1 MEPLDLSL
9 YREALV
15 VLGAAAVVVPLMH
28 RLRASPVLGFI
39 VAGLAVGPFAA
50 GALSHHLPWLGSVTI
65 VDPADIRP
73 IANLGVVMLMFM
85 IGLELSFER
94 LWLMRRLVFGL
105 GAVQVVISAAAI
117 AGVAVLLGEPTQ
129 VAIVIGLSLAM
140 SSTAVVIQ
148 VLSEEK
154 RLNTAVGRTGFA
166 ILLFQDLAVVPV
178 LFALGALVPARHA
191 ASAAGLGLAIGHA
204 VVAVAVIIAVGRLI
218 LRPLFRSVAR
228 TRSAES
234 FVAACLLVVI
244 ATGLA
249 TEAAGLSMA
258 LGALI
263 GGLLLAGTEYRRQVE
278 VTIDPFKG
286 LFLGVFLI
294 SIGMS
299 LDLRVLATNP
309 ALVIGAACGVVLLKL
324 LLIVPIVRL
333 SRLSWANALQTGLL
347 LGPGGEFSFVIVT
360 IAVAQSLL
368 PRQVASVVL
377 LVAALTM
384 GSIPLLSRLGQAAA
398 RRVARPRPADA
409 SLMAPTL
416 HDSNPRVIVA
426 GFGRVG
432 QTVAAMLEV
441 HGIPYV
447 AVDREP
453 DLVARQRR
461 LGKSVYYGDI
471 TSVELLRRLSLE
483 TARALV
489 VTLDDPPSA
498 DTLVAGAREARPDLL
513 IIARARD
520 SRHAAHLYRTGAS
533 DAVPETIEASLQ
545 LSEAVLVDVGVP
557 MGPVLASIHEKR
569 AELQAGIKAMAPD
582 ADVRTF
588 GRRRLRDALEQ
599 L

>member
-9 YREALV
+9 YKEALV
-15 VLGAAAVVVPLMH
+15 VLGAAAVVVPLVH
-28 RLRASPVLGFI
+28 RLRVSPVLGFI
-39 VAGLAVGPFAA
+39 LVGLAAGPFVA
-50 GALSHHLPWLGSVTI
+50 GALSNRLPWLAVVTI
-65 VDPADIRP
+65 DDPADIEP
-73 IANLGVVMLMFM
+73 IAHLGVVLLMFM

-105 GAVQVVISAAAI
+105 GTLQIVISAAAI
-117 AGVAVLLGEPTQ
+117 AGAAVLVGESTQ

-140 SSTAVVIQ
+140 SSTAVVIE

-154 RLNTAVGRTGFA
+154 RLNTAVGRTSFA

-178 LFALGALVPARHA
+178 LFALGALAPAPHA
-191 ASAAGLGLAIGHA
+191 ASAGALGLAIGHA
-204 VVAVAVIIAVGRLI
+204 IVAVAVIIAVGRLI

-228 TRSAES
+228 TRSPES

-244 ATGLA
+244 ATGLV
-249 TEAAGLSMA
+249 TEEAGLSMA

-263 GGLLLAGTEYRRQVE
+263 GGLLLAGTEFRRQVE

-299 LDLRVLATNP
+299 LNLRVLAAEP
-309 ALVIGAACGVVLLKL
+309 ALVIGTACGVVLLKL
-324 LLIVPIVRL
+324 LLIAPIARL
-333 SRLSWANALQTGLL
+333 FRLSWASALQTGLL

-368 PRQVASVVL
+368 PRHVASVMVI
-377 LVAALTM
+377 VAALTM
-384 GSIPLLSRLGQAAA
+384 GSIPLLSRLGQAVA
-398 RRVARPRPADA
+398 RRITPPQAVDA
-409 SLMAPTL
+409 SLLAPAL
-416 HDSNPRVIVA
+416 HDLTPRVIVA

-432 QTVAAMLEV
+432 QMVAAMLEV

-447 AVDREP
+447 AIDREP

-461 LGKSVYYGDI
+461 LGKPVYYGDI
-471 TSVELLRRLSLE
+471 TYTELLRRLNLE

-498 DTLVAGAREARPDLL
+498 DALVAGAREARPDLL

-569 AELQAGIKAMAPD
+569 AEMQAGIKEMAPD
-582 ADVRTF
+582 ADVRMF
-588 GRRRLRDALEQ
+588 GRRRLRDALERR
-599 L
+599 